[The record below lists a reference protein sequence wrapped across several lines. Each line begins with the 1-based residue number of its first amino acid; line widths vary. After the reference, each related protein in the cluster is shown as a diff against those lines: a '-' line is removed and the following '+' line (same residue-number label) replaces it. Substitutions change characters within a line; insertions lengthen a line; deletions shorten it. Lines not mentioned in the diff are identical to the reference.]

1 VEPALNAQVLLF
13 AAGVIIAPAV
23 MFGLVPAL
31 QGSAS
36 SVMSGLKESTGAV
49 TAPRRRA
56 RLRQALVVAQ
66 VALSLVLLIAAGL
79 FVRAL
84 ARAQSVDPGFSTRQG
99 LLAAIDLLPAG
110 YDAPRGRVFQQQLL
124 DRVRELPGVDAAS
137 YAQRLPLGF
146 GGSSDMA
153 VRVDGYSPQPN
164 EEMTV
169 YYNRVSSDYLKTLG
183 IRLVAGREF
192 GDRDIAG
199 STDVVVINETL
210 ARRYFSGRDP
220 IGGRI
225 RAGARTL
232 EVVGIA
238 RDGKYASISETP
250 RAYMYLP
257 LAQWYR
263 PDVVLQVKTHGDP
276 GSMVAA
282 LHAAVRKLDPDVPLF
297 DVRTIADHLAIMVFL
312 QRMVA
317 SLLGAFGMLA
327 LVLAT
332 VGLYAVIA
340 AIAVQR
346 TAEIGMRMALGARTG
361 DIMRLILR
369 QGLAMTGIGI
379 AIGLAVAFGV
389 TRFFSSL
396 LVGVSATDAFSF
408 GATTL
413 LLLTVA
419 LLATVLPARRAATI
433 EPLAALRGE

>member
-1 VEPALNAQVLLF
+1 
-13 AAGVIIAPAV
+13 
-23 MFGLVPAL
+23 
-31 QGSAS
+31 
-36 SVMSGLKESTGAV
+36 
-49 TAPRRRA
+49 
-56 RLRQALVVAQ
+56 
-66 VALSLVLLIAAGL
+66 
-79 FVRAL
+79 
-84 ARAQSVDPGFSTRQG
+84 
-99 LLAAIDLLPAG
+99 
-110 YDAPRGRVFQQQLL
+110 
-124 DRVRELPGVDAAS
+124 
-137 YAQRLPLGF
+137 
-146 GGSSDMA
+146 
-153 VRVDGYSPQPN
+153 
-164 EEMTV
+164 
-169 YYNRVSSDYLKTLG
+169 
-183 IRLVAGREF
+183 
-192 GDRDIAG
+192 
-199 STDVVVINETL
+199 
-210 ARRYFSGRDP
+210 
-220 IGGRI
+220 
-225 RAGARTL
+225 
-232 EVVGIA
+232 
-238 RDGKYASISETP
+238 
-250 RAYMYLP
+250 
-257 LAQWYR
+257 
-263 PDVVLQVKTHGDP
+263 
-276 GSMVAA
+276 MVAA
-282 LHAAVRKLDPDVPLF
+282 LHAAVRKLDPDVPRF
-297 DVRTIADHLAIMVFL
+297 DVRTIADHHAMMVLL